1 MEGLELQTAATEAR
15 RLRADRGT
23 AKLQREQ
30 VRVCLLQDGLGG
42 CGGIRVG

>member
-1 MEGLELQTAATEAR
+1 MDSLELQTAAAEAR

-30 VRVCLLQDGLGG
+30 VCRVIGMGP
-42 CGGIRVG
+42 I